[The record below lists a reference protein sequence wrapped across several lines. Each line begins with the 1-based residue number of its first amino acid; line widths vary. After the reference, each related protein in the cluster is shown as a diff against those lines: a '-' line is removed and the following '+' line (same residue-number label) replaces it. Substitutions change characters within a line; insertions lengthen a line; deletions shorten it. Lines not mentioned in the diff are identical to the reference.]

1 MSALKTEI
9 RKAVIDDLV
18 ASLEETRDAAEVSS
32 VELRGGKVG
41 VDACMKVVSSLMAV
55 VKGQFDSGDLSM
67 ENADLIRRYLNR
79 AIGGFAQVSREA
91 TTRSLEKKG
100 LAEGFEVVI
109 AKYNKLSAKCQVELD
124 ERATANANALD
135 AGLESVADV
144 RSAPRSLKEQRN
156 DDEPVTAEALEEFA
170 GEEGIEDFSSQLK
183 ELIES
188 EYVSDTR

>member
-79 AIGGFAQVSREA
+79 AIGGFAQVTREA